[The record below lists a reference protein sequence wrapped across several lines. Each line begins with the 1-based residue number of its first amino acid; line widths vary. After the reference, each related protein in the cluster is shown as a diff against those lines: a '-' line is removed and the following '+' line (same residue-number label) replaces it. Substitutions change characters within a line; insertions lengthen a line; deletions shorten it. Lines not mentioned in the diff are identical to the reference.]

1 MKYSLLY
8 QDNQYMEKNTFFA
21 FKYRSAVT
29 PGISRRII
37 QSILHV
43 QQNLELSRSKSLL
56 RHWKVIYLKLMNLLP
71 CSTPDL
77 SIYF

>member
-29 PGISRRII
+29 PGIS
-37 QSILHV
+37 
-43 QQNLELSRSKSLL
+43 
-56 RHWKVIYLKLMNLLP
+56 
-71 CSTPDL
+71 
-77 SIYF
+77 

>member
-29 PGISRRII
+29 PGIS
-37 QSILHV
+37 QED
-43 QQNLELSRSKSLL
+43 NPK
-56 RHWKVIYLKLMNLLP
+56 Y
-71 CSTPDL
+71 TPRAAE
-77 SIYF
+77 FRTKQE